1 MPCPPCPG
9 ASGPLRSKSAPVA
22 QGIERPP
29 SKRRVRGSR
38 PLGGAGTTCSG
49 PRSGLLSKRLP
60 GLTTVLTTITETR
73 ADVVVPAEQCGRSLI
88 GFATALLLKGG
99 RSGTEERL
107 LDPFRGHGLAVR
119 KNVAVARCLRHLGV
133 AENGAGRP
141 QVELVF
147 EHHRRRRVPQVVE
160 PSCGDVGLNAK
171 QLEGSGIGPRVKRA
185 AGRVCEDPTPSRPGF
200 PHLGGQALGNLRAP
214 VRLELGEDARRQ
226 RQDTASRVGLGL
238 PQVQTPAPALRTVR
252 ATLAGT

>member
-1 MPCPPCPG
+1 M
-9 ASGPLRSKSAPVA
+9 
-22 QGIERPP
+22 
-29 SKRRVRGSR
+29 
-38 PLGGAGTTCSG
+38 
-49 PRSGLLSKRLP
+49 
-60 GLTTVLTTITETR
+60 TTITETR

-147 EHHRRRRVPQVVE
+147 TGRYAREELIARAGVVTEMRKVKHHFDEGVE
-160 PSCGDVGLNAK
+160 
-171 QLEGSGIGPRVKRA
+171 
-185 AGRVCEDPTPSRPGF
+185 
-200 PHLGGQALGNLRAP
+200 
-214 VRLELGEDARRQ
+214 ARR
-226 RQDTASRVGLGL
+226 GIEF
-238 PQVQTPAPALRTVR
+238 
-252 ATLAGT
+252 